1 MGNSVTRRVSFEDVE
16 YAQKG
21 HALLISVL
29 AENEQSVLIQG
40 TVPLESEVEEVEH
53 AIASKR
59 AIIIYGK
66 NANDEKVYVK
76 YDQVIKLGGRPY
88 IYSGGM
94 FEWLLLQEVFGDRIQ
109 TTAHTLDIL
118 KYRPFNI
125 LNTKYLLNHGGRIA

>member
-1 MGNSVTRRVSFEDVE
+1 MGNSITRRVSFEDVE

-29 AENEQSVLIQG
+29 AENEQSVLIEG
-40 TVPLESEVEEVEH
+40 TVPLEDEVEEVEH

-76 YDQVIKLGGRPY
+76 YDQLVKLGGRPY
-88 IYSGGM
+88 IYSGGNVRVAAVARRV
-94 FEWLLLQEVFGDRIQ
+94 WGPHQ
-109 TTAHTLDIL
+109 
-118 KYRPFNI
+118 
-125 LNTKYLLNHGGRIA
+125 NHGAHPRHFEISTL

>member
-1 MGNSVTRRVSFEDVE
+1 MGNSVTRRASFEDVE
-16 YAQKG
+16 YAQNG

-29 AENEQSVLIQG
+29 EENDQSVLIEG
-40 TVPLESEVEEVEH
+40 TVSLENEVAEVEY
-53 AIASKR
+53 AISSKR

-76 YDQVIKLGGRPY
+76 YDQLVKLGGRPY

-94 FEWLLLQEVFGDRIQ
+94 FEWLLLQDVFGDRIK
-109 TTAHTLDIL
+109 TTAPTLDIL